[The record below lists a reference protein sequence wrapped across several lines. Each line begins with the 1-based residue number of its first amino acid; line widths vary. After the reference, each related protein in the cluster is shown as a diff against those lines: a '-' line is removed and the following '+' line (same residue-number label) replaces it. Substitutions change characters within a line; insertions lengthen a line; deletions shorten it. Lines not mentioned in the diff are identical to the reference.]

1 MRIRSTTPPGTDPVA
16 TTAGSEP
23 AATTAGSEPAAA
35 PPGTDPAATTA
46 GSAPAATTAGSEP
59 AATTAGSAPAAAP
72 PEGDLAV
79 AQVAASLEVL
89 AVNTYGAAL
98 EAAGAGSL
106 GEVPEAVAEFITTA
120 QAHHQAAL
128 DAWNGVLTGNGM
140 EAVAAPPADLE
151 ATVNEQFGA
160 VTDVVGAA
168 QLALMLEDIA
178 AATYLSAIGTLES
191 EAAIALAG
199 SIQPIDRQHAAVL
212 RFVLG
217 EYPVPEIFATT
228 DLAYGGE
235 AAPASSEAPASS
247 DAPETT
253 AGAAAAGAMAV
264 GIVDFAFEPATLE
277 VPAGS
282 TVTWTNND
290 TFDHTVV
297 ADDASFQSETM
308 KPGDTFSFEFPA
320 AGEFPYI
327 CGIHPQMVASITV
340 TG

>member
-1 MRIRSTTPPGTDPVA
+1 MRIRSTTPPGTDP
-16 TTAGSEP
+16 
-23 AATTAGSEPAAA
+23 AATTAGSDPAAAA
-35 PPGTDPAATTA
+35 PPA
-46 GSAPAATTAGSEP
+46 
-59 AATTAGSAPAAAP
+59 
-72 PEGDLAV
+72 GDLAV
-79 AQVAASLEVL
+79 AQVAAGLEVL

-106 GEVPEAVAEFITTA
+106 GEVPEAVAEFVTTA

-178 AATYLSAIGTLES
+178 AATYLGAIGTLES
-191 EAAIALAG
+191 DAAIALAG

-217 EYPVPEIFATT
+217 EYPVPETFASA
-228 DLAYGGE
+228 DLAYGG
-235 AAPASSEAPASS
+235 ATAPASSEAPEA
-247 DAPETT
+247 T

-264 GIVDFAFEPATLE
+264 NIVDFAFEPAALE

-282 TVTWTNND
+282 TVTWTNNN

-297 ADDASFQSETM
+297 ADDGSFESENM
-308 KPGDTFSFEFPA
+308 EPGDTFSFEFPA